1 MHPILAQSGAIT
13 IYTYG
18 VLVTVGAILGLI
30 YARWQAIR
38 AGLPP
43 RAIWNLGIYTIFGAL
58 IVSKIWLVLSAWH
71 YYAAKPGDIF
81 SMATFQSAGTFY
93 GGLFGAILTIA
104 LYTRFQHLPLLPVL
118 DIAAAA
124 LPLSHAI
131 GRLGCFAAGCCF
143 GKPTSLPWGV
153 TFTDEAAARLSGT
166 PLHTSL
172 HPTQLYEAAAEFL
185 NFLLLVWLA
194 SGVRRRIPGQILGA
208 YFMLYGVERGIIEF
222 FRGDP
227 GRTMMFHDSV
237 SLMQIVS
244 VALVVIGV
252 FLWRRGMHGAE
263 TSESASTAAA
273 QPFPTHATKLP

>member
-18 VLVTVGAILGLI
+18 VLVTVGAILGLL
-30 YARWQAIR
+30 YARRQAAR

-58 IVSKIWLVLSAWH
+58 IISKIWLVLSAWH
-71 YYAAKPGDIF
+71 YYAANPGDIF

-93 GGLFGAILTIA
+93 GGLLGAILTIV

-153 TFTDEAAARLSGT
+153 TFTDEAAERLSGT

-172 HPTQLYEAAAEFL
+172 HPTQLYEAAAEFV

-208 YFMLYGVERGIIEF
+208 YFMLYGVERGVIEF

-227 GRTMMFHDSV
+227 GRTMMFHDTV

-244 VALVVIGV
+244 VALIVIGV
-252 FLWRRGMHGAE
+252 FLWRRGMHGSE
-263 TSESASTAAA
+263 NSESAAAAAA
-273 QPFPTHATKLP
+273 QSFPTHATK

>member
-13 IYTYG
+13 VYTYG
-18 VLVTVGAILGLI
+18 VLVTIGVVLGLL
-30 YARWQAIR
+30 YARWRAIR
-38 AGLPP
+38 TGLPP

-58 IVSKIWLVLSAWH
+58 IVSKIWLVLSGWH
-71 YYAAKPGDIF
+71 YYAANPGEIF

-93 GGLFGAILTIA
+93 GGLLGAILTIV

-166 PLHTSL
+166 PLHTAL
-172 HPTQLYEAAAEFL
+172 HPTQLYEAAAEFI
-185 NFLLLVWLA
+185 NFLLLAWLA
-194 SGVRRRIPGQILGA
+194 SGGRRRIPGQIIGA

-227 GRTMMFHDSV
+227 GRTMMFHDTV

-244 VALVVIGV
+244 VALIIIGA
-252 FLWRRGMHGAE
+252 FLWRRGMHVAE
-263 TSESASTAAA
+263 PPESATAAA
-273 QPFPTHATKLP
+273 QPFPTHATK